1 MKQLIIAEKPSV
13 ARDLAKVLGAT
24 QKTKT
29 AIEGPNVVIT
39 WALGHLLGLKM
50 PEDYN
55 QDWATWQA
63 DTLPMIPKKSGIKP
77 LPKTGHQLKAIS
89 QLAKRQ
95 DISEAVIAT
104 DAGREG
110 ELVARWILEY
120 VKFNKPVKRL
130 WISSQTEKAIKEGF
144 KQLQPS
150 QAYDNLYQ
158 SALARAEADW
168 LVGLNVTRALT
179 VKYSDNLSAGRVQT
193 PTLALVRKQE
203 ERIEQFK
210 PENYYTI
217 DLHFQGL
224 KGRLKLDHPRDIK
237 EREQGD
243 TLIKQF
249 NENQTKVTEV
259 TTKVRK
265 ETAPLP
271 YDLTEIQREA
281 NQRYGFSAK
290 KTLSLVQSL
299 YEVHKVV
306 SYPRTDSKY
315 LTTDMADTM
324 SERLQAVISYFPE
337 QGKQAL
343 KNGGKVTVAKVFQNS
358 KVTDHHGLIPTEQ
371 SARAE
376 KLSPDENKIYQMIT
390 RRFLGLFAQ
399 PHVTEEE
406 KIVAKNG
413 EAIFQFKQLKVTE
426 QGWKEPAKQADNVG
440 KAVTFKVGQV
450 LPNQFGI
457 NKEITSPQAPL
468 NEGSL
473 LGLMEKH
480 QLGTPAT
487 RAEIIEKLIKSE
499 LMDRQNNKLKVTP
512 KGKQLLQLV
521 NPSLVSP
528 ELTEKWEKQLEAISD
543 GKVKRTDFIREIE
556 KETASLV
563 SEIKLSQKDYQ
574 DFSLTTKE
582 CPECGEALREKN
594 TRDGKIYVCSSESCD
609 YRRRKDPKVS
619 NRRCPQCHK
628 KMEIHDGK
636 SGQFF
641 KCKYC
646 VITEKVA
653 TGKERKKKMSKHEE
667 KRLLKKYSQS
677 EVAEPEESPL
687 ALALKAAMEGK

>member
-24 QKTKT
+24 TKTKT
-29 AIEGPNVVIT
+29 AIEGPDMVIT

-55 QDWATWQA
+55 RDWATWSA
-63 DTLPMIPKKSGIKP
+63 ETLPMIPKKSGIKP

-89 QLAKRQ
+89 QLAKRK
-95 DISEAVIAT
+95 DIKEAVIAT

-120 VKFNKPVKRL
+120 VRFDKPVKRL
-130 WISSQTEKAIKEGF
+130 WISSQTSKAIEDGF
-144 KQLQPS
+144 KQLSPS
-150 QAYDNLYQ
+150 KQYDNLYQ
-158 SALARAEADW
+158 SAIARAEADW

-203 ERIEQFK
+203 ERIETFK
-210 PENYYTI
+210 AEHFYTI
-217 DLHFQGL
+217 DLAYQGI
-224 KGRLKLDHPRDIK
+224 KARLQLTDPRQIK
-237 EREQGD
+237 ERDKADSLVTSLEQG
-243 TLIKQF
+243 TA
-249 NENQTKVTEV
+249 KVQDV
-259 TTKVRK
+259 KRK
-265 ETAPLP
+265 ERQQTAPLP

-281 NQRYGFSAK
+281 NQRYGYSAK

-315 LTTDMADTM
+315 LSTDMAATM
-324 SERLQAVISYFPE
+324 MDRLQAVVSYYPE
-337 QGKQAL
+337 AAKQAIRQ
-343 KNGGKVTVAKVFQNS
+343 GGKVTVSKVFQNN

-376 KLSPDENKIYQMIT
+376 KMSAEENKIYQMIT
-390 RRFLGLFAQ
+390 SRFLGLFSQ
-399 PHVTEEE
+399 PHITEEE
-406 KIVAKNG
+406 TVLIKNN
-413 EAIFQFKQLKVTE
+413 EQVFSFKQVKVT
-426 QGWKEPAKQADNVG
+426 QAGWKISKESTSQRSVG
-440 KAVTFKVGQV
+440 FEIGQV
-450 LPNQFGI
+450 IPNVYQV
-457 NKEITSPQAPL
+457 NQETTSPQPPL

-473 LGLMEKH
+473 LGLIEKH

-512 KGKQLLQLV
+512 KGKQLLNLV

-528 ELTEKWEKQLEAISD
+528 ELTEKWESQLEAIAD
-543 GKVKRTDFIREIE
+543 GKLSRATFIREIE
-556 KETASLV
+556 QETASLV
-563 SEIKLSQKDYQ
+563 KEIQLSQKAYQ
-574 DFSLTTKE
+574 DFALTTKE
-582 CPECGEALREKN
+582 CPECGEALREKA
-594 TRDGKIYVCSSESCD
+594 TRDGKIYVCSSASCD

-653 TGKERKKKMSKHEE
+653 TGQERKKKISKHEE
-667 KRLLKKYSQS
+667 KRLLKKYSQTEAS
-677 EVAEPEESPL
+677 EPDESPL

>member
-24 QKTKT
+24 TKTKT

-55 QDWATWQA
+55 RDWATWSA
-63 DTLPMIPKKSGIKP
+63 ETLPMIPKKSGIKP
-77 LPKTGHQLKAIS
+77 LPKTGHQLKVIS
-89 QLAKRQ
+89 QLAKRK

-120 VKFNKPVKRL
+120 VKFDKPVKRL
-130 WISSQTEKAIKEGF
+130 WISSQTNKAIKDGF
-144 KQLQPS
+144 NQLQPS
-150 QAYDNLYQ
+150 QSYDNLYE

-203 ERIEQFK
+203 ERIETFK
-210 PENYYTI
+210 PENFYTI
-217 DLHFQGL
+217 DLIHQGL
-224 KGRLKLDHPRDIK
+224 KARLQLENPRALKAESEAEKIVSNLQLREAVVTKINSK
-237 EREQGD
+237 ERS
-243 TLIKQF
+243 
-249 NENQTKVTEV
+249 
-259 TTKVRK
+259 

-315 LTTDMADTM
+315 LTTDMAATM
-324 SERLQAVISYFPE
+324 KERLQAVVSYYPE
-337 QGKQAL
+337 AAKQAL
-343 KNGGKVTVAKVFQNS
+343 RHGGKVTVTKVFQNN

-376 KLSPDENKIYQMIT
+376 KMSPEENKIYQMIT
-390 RRFLGLFAQ
+390 LRFLGLFSEPYVIQ
-399 PHVTEEE
+399 EE
-406 KIVAKNG
+406 KIDIKN
-413 EAIFQFKQLKVTE
+413 EEYRFTFKQHKVLK
-426 QGWKEPAKQADNVG
+426 QGWKENNKNASQVVAN
-440 KAVTFKVGQV
+440 FEVGQIISGNYQV
-450 LPNQFGI
+450 
-457 NKEITSPQAPL
+457 NKEITSPQPPL

-499 LMDRQNNKLKVTP
+499 LMDRQNNKLTVTP
-512 KGKQLLQLV
+512 KGKQLLKLV

-528 ELTEKWEKQLEAISD
+528 DLTEKWESQLEAIAE
-543 GKVKRTDFIREIE
+543 GKLKRVDFIHGIE

-563 SEIKLSQKDYQ
+563 KEIQLSEKEYK

-594 TRDGKIYVCSSESCD
+594 TRDGKIYVCSSETCD

-641 KCKYC
+641 KCKFC

-653 TGKERKKKMSKHEE
+653 TGKERKKKISKHEE
-667 KRLLKKYSQS
+667 KRLLKKYSQT